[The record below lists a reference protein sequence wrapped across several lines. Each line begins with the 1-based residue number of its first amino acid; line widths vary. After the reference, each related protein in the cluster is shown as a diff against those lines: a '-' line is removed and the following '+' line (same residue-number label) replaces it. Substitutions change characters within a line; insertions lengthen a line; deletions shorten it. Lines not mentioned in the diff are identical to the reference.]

1 MKGEK
6 RRERRGRRRRRK
18 PKKGMEFVKFCMEL
32 VWKLL
37 FWYGLLDFWAFVWNC
52 LMKKKQKTLFFFF
65 MNLGLKEPY
74 LVYWLC
80 FGLGLVDCNPQLRN
94 ICIKEILGF

>member
-1 MKGEK
+1 MDFSMKCLK
-6 RRERRGRRRRRK
+6 
-18 PKKGMEFVKFCMEL
+18 FVYGTLDGCLCFCMGKSNHKPIFDE
-32 VWKLL
+32 
-37 FWYGLLDFWAFVWNC
+37 
-52 LMKKKQKTLFFFF
+52 
-65 MNLGLKEPY
+65 LGLKEPY